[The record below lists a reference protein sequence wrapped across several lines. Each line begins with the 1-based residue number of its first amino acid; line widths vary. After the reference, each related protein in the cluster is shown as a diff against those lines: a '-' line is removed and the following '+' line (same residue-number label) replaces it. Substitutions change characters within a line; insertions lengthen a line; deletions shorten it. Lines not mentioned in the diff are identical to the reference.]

1 MRRSKRRNIFLFE
14 NQMLGEG
21 NKDEKYIF
29 YRLKVWMNWKNFR
42 DEIEKK
48 QIVRCFESF
57 KIWSENNYEKDQS
70 IREIFR
76 NFIFV

>member
-1 MRRSKRRNIFLFE
+1 
-14 NQMLGEG
+14 
-21 NKDEKYIF
+21 
-29 YRLKVWMNWKNFR
+29 MNWKNFR